1 MTKFILNILEKITT
15 LFLAFKLGE
24 EKQTNKELKKEIKEN
39 GKLRKI
45 EDKTA
50 RLSRADK
57 LKRLFND

>member
-39 GKLRKI
+39 EKLRKI